1 MPICP
6 HCGAEIPDGDRFCTN
21 CGAPLSAGTPTPK
34 PPPASETPSEPQTP
48 PAPETSPYASETPTA
63 PGTPTPPPQP
73 PYPGTP
79 FGAPNGAPPPTS
91 GGGLL
96 TAIKVFAILACV
108 LLPALFL
115 LNAAI
120 GYPVTTLTFIAY
132 FLPLAWKIPL
142 AVSLIRDLRRG
153 MPIGVGRKV
162 VALLFIS
169 PITGILLFCLPPDY
183 MTRYP
188 TSW

>member
-6 HCGAEIPDGDRFCTN
+6 HGGVEIPDGDRFCTN
-21 CGAPLSAGTPTPK
+21 CGAPLSADTPTPK

-48 PAPETSPYASETPTA
+48 PAPETSPYASEMPPA

-73 PYPGTP
+73 LYPGTP
-79 FGAPNGAPPPTS
+79 FGARNGAPPPTS

-108 LLPALFL
+108 LSPALFL

-132 FLPLAWKIPL
+132 LLPLAWKIPL